1 MQSAPDAAVRRE
13 EVSAPFVENRAGGA
27 PLRDRIREVWDR
39 RELALVLAGRE
50 VTARYRQAAF
60 GIAWAVI
67 QPVAAAVLFTAVFGR
82 LADVP
87 SDGLPY
93 AIFVFAGLVAWTYF
107 SSSVSEASQ
116 ILVDNN
122 DLVTKV
128 YFPRLLVPL
137 SAVLPPLIDA
147 AVSLVILAVLM
158 VAYGVAPS
166 PALVTAPLWIGLL
179 VLAAFAAGVWLSA
192 LNVRFRD
199 VRHALAY
206 LLQLWFFVTPVVF
219 PSSLAEGQWGY
230 LLAVNPLTGIV
241 DGLRWSLV
249 GGPPPGPELAVSM
262 AALLVLMVGGLAFF
276 RRAERFFADVI

>member
-27 PLRDRIREVWDR
+27 PLGDRIREVWDR

-67 QPVAAAVLFTAVFGR
+67 QPVAAAILFTAVFGR

-107 SSSVSEASQ
+107 SSSVGEASE

-158 VAYGVAPS
+158 VAYGVAPG
-166 PALVTAPLWIGLL
+166 PALATAPLWIGLL

-219 PSSLAEGQWGY
+219 PSSLAEGGWRY
-230 LLAVNPLTGIV
+230 LLAANPLTGIV

-249 GGPPPGPELAVSM
+249 GGPAPGPELAISM
-262 AALLVLMVGGLAFF
+262 AALLVLLVGGLAFF